1 VPFISTQNSSNTT
14 LFSVNSQEIYTKLKD
29 KFGESILSIEEV
41 PGDSFIVV
49 APEAIADVAQYLAHD
64 EALSFDS
71 LMCLSG
77 SDLSAK
83 DTTLEV
89 VYHLFSMT
97 HRHKVVLKLIVPKE
111 EPHVPTVENIW
122 KTAEWHERETYD
134 LYGVVFDGHSD
145 LRRILLPDDW
155 EGHPLRKD
163 YKEPEFYRGMR
174 VPY

>member
-1 VPFISTQNSSNTT
+1 
-14 LFSVNSQEIYTKLKD
+14 VNSKEIYAKLKNQ
-29 KFGESILSIEEV
+29 FGESILSFEEIM
-41 PGDSFIVV
+41 GDSFIVV
-49 APEAIADVAQYLAHD
+49 VPEAIADVAQYLAQD
-64 EALSFDS
+64 EVLSFDF

-83 DTTLEV
+83 NTTLEV

-97 HRHKVVLKLIVPKE
+97 HRHTVVLKVIVPRE
-111 EPHVPTVENIW
+111 NPHIPTVEHIW
-122 KTAEWHERETYD
+122 KTANWHEREAYD